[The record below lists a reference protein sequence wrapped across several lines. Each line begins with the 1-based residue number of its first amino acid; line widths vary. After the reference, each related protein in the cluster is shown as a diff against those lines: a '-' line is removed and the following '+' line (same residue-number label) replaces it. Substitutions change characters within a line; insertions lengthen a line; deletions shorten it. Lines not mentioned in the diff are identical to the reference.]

1 MDSKQIDQAMKHK
14 LPVVYNGNR
23 YTISEYILSYDDNGN
38 RRLSVGLVAG
48 NSLVR
53 VLADKV
59 ELEEV

>member
-1 MDSKQIDQAMKHK
+1 MDSKAIDHAMKHK
-14 LPVVYNGNR
+14 LPVVYEGNR
-23 YTISEYILSYDDNGN
+23 YTISEYILSYDENGK

>member
-1 MDSKQIDQAMKHK
+1 MDSKAIDQAMKHK

-23 YTISEYILSYDDNGN
+23 YTISEYILSYDDNGK